1 MYDHVWKRFNHIIL
15 MYAETCNGRLQY
27 EEENKPMSLL
37 LLIMTLAIAFLIT
50 VLLSP
55 ILIPFLRRLKFG
67 QSIREE
73 GPESHQKKAGT
84 PTMGG
89 IMIILSV
96 IMTSLIVTGKMNDG
110 AIGHEMWLLVF
121 VIFGYGL
128 IGFLDD
134 FIIVAFKRNLGLT
147 SKQKMFGQILIAVIF
162 YLILHYQGFSSHIL
176 IPGTSI
182 QIELG
187 WGYALLVIFMLV
199 GSSNAVNLTDG
210 LDGLL
215 AGTAAIAFGAFA
227 ILAWY
232 GFPQNEIVIFSL
244 AAVGALLGFLVFN
257 AHPAKVFMGDTGSL
271 ALGGAIAAIAILSK
285 LEILLVI
292 IGGVFV
298 IETLSVIIQVI
309 SFKTTGKRVFKMSP
323 LHHHYE
329 LLGWSEWRVV
339 TTFWLMGVVFAAL
352 GIYIKVWIG

>member
-1 MYDHVWKRFNHIIL
+1 MNLYIVV
-15 MYAETCNGRLQY
+15 
-27 EEENKPMSLL
+27 
-37 LLIMTLAIAFLIT
+37 MTLAISFLIT

-55 ILIPFLRRLKFG
+55 IFIPFLRRLKFG

-73 GPESHQKKAGT
+73 GPKSHMKKSGT

-89 IMIILSV
+89 VMIV
-96 IMTSLIVTGKMNDG
+96 ISIVITFIIIVIKFFEQP
-110 AIGHEMWLLVF
+110 IGYEFWLLLF
-121 VIFGYGL
+121 VLIGYGFL
-128 IGFLDD
+128 GFLDD
-134 FIIVAFKRNLGLT
+134 FIKVAMKRNLGLT
-147 SKQKMFGQILIAVIF
+147 SRQKLIGQLLIAIIF
-162 YLILHYQGFSSHIL
+162 YIVLHINDFPTYVQ

-182 QIELG
+182 QWDFG
-187 WGYALLVIFMLV
+187 WFYGLLVIFMLV

-215 AGTAAIAFGAFA
+215 AGTATVAFGAFA
-227 ILAWY
+227 LIAANH
-232 GFPQNEIVIFSL
+232 FPMDEMEMIFSL
-244 AAVGALLGFLVFN
+244 AVVGSLLGFLVFN

-271 ALGGAIAAIAILSK
+271 ALGSALAAVAILMK
-285 LEILLVI
+285 LEIILVI

-339 TTFWLMGVVFAAL
+339 TTFWFVGILFATI
-352 GIYIKVWIG
+352 GIYIEVALS

>member
-1 MYDHVWKRFNHIIL
+1 
-15 MYAETCNGRLQY
+15 
-27 EEENKPMSLL
+27 MSLY
-37 LLIMTLAIAFLIT
+37 IVMMALAISFLIT

-55 ILIPFLRRLKFG
+55 IFIPFLRRLKFG

-73 GPESHQKKAGT
+73 GPESHMKKSGT

-89 IMIILSV
+89 VMIVISITITSSIIVYKLLDGSV
-96 IMTSLIVTGKMNDG
+96 GY
-110 AIGHEMWLLVF
+110 EFWLLIF
-121 VIFGYGL
+121 VLIGYGL
-128 IGFLDD
+128 LGFLDD
-134 FIIVAFKRNLGLT
+134 FIKVAMKRNLGLT
-147 SKQKMFGQILIAVIF
+147 SKQKLVGQLVIAIIF
-162 YLILHYQGFSSHIL
+162 YITLRMNEFPTYIQL
-176 IPGTSI
+176 PGTDI
-182 QIELG
+182 QWELG
-187 WGYALLVIFMLV
+187 WAYALLIVFMLV

-215 AGTAAIAFGAFA
+215 AGTATIAFGAFA
-227 ILAWY
+227 LLASY
-232 GFPQNEIVIFSL
+232 HYPEFEIVTIFSL
-244 AAVGALLGFLVFN
+244 AVVGSLIGFLVFN

-271 ALGGAIAAIAILSK
+271 ALGGAIAAVAILTK
-285 LEILLVI
+285 LEIILVI

-339 TTFWLMGVVFAAL
+339 TTFWLFAIIFATV
-352 GIYIKVWIG
+352 GIYIEVALS

>member
-1 MYDHVWKRFNHIIL
+1 MNIIIL
-15 MYAETCNGRLQY
+15 
-27 EEENKPMSLL
+27 
-37 LLIMTLAIAFLIT
+37 IVTLAIAFLIT

-55 ILIPFLRRLKFG
+55 LFIPFLRRLKFG
-67 QSIREE
+67 QSIRDE
-73 GPESHQKKAGT
+73 GPKSHQKKSGT

-89 IMIILSV
+89 VMIVLSV
-96 IMTSLIVTGKMNDG
+96 VITSLIMSSKLNNGG
-110 AIGHEMWLLVF
+110 ISYEMWLLIF
-121 VIFGYGL
+121 VLFGYGL

-134 FIIVAFKRNLGLT
+134 FIKVAMKRNLGLT
-147 SKQKMFGQILIAVIF
+147 SRQKMAGQLIIAIIF
-162 YLILHYQGFSSHIL
+162 YLILFSQGFPTHIN
-176 IPGTSI
+176 IPATNI
-182 QIELG
+182 QLELG

-232 GFPQNEIVIFSL
+232 GSPQDEITIFAL
-244 AAVGALLGFLVFN
+244 ATVGALLGFLVFN

-271 ALGGAIAAIAILSK
+271 ALGGAIAAVAILTK
-285 LEILLVI
+285 LEIILVI

-339 TTFWLMGVVFAAL
+339 STFWLVGLIFAAL
-352 GIYIKVWIG
+352 GIYIRVWLG

>member
-1 MYDHVWKRFNHIIL
+1 M
-15 MYAETCNGRLQY
+15 
-27 EEENKPMSLL
+27 
-37 LLIMTLAIAFLIT
+37 MTIAISFLIT

-55 ILIPFLRRLKFG
+55 IFIPFLRRLKFG

-73 GPESHQKKAGT
+73 GPQSHIKKTGT

-89 IMIILSV
+89 IMIVISV
-96 IMTSLIVTGKMNDG
+96 AITSIIMVSKSNDG
-110 AIGHEMWLLVF
+110 SIGYETWLLIF
-121 VIFGYGL
+121 VLVGYGFL
-128 IGFLDD
+128 GFLDD
-134 FIIVAFKRNLGLT
+134 FIKVAMKRNLGLT
-147 SKQKMFGQILIAVIF
+147 SKQKMIGQLVIALVF
-162 YLILHYQGFSSHIL
+162 YFILHVNDYATYIQ

-182 QIELG
+182 QWELG
-187 WGYALLVIFMLV
+187 WGYALLTIVMLV
-199 GSSNAVNLTDG
+199 GASNAVNLTDG

-232 GFPQNEIVIFSL
+232 GFPQNEITIFAL

-271 ALGGAIAAIAILSK
+271 ALGGGIAAIAILTK
-285 LEILLVI
+285 LEIILVI

-298 IETLSVIIQVI
+298 IETISVIIQVI
-309 SFKTTGKRVFKMSP
+309 SFKTTGKRIFKMSP

-339 TTFWLMGVVFAAL
+339 TTFWMIGLIFASL
-352 GIYIKVWIG
+352 GIYIEVWIV

>member
-1 MYDHVWKRFNHIIL
+1 
-15 MYAETCNGRLQY
+15 
-27 EEENKPMSLL
+27 MSEYTF
-37 LLIMTLAIAFLIT
+37 LITIAIAFLIT

-55 ILIPFLRRLKFG
+55 IFIPFLKRLKFG

-73 GPESHQKKAGT
+73 GPKSHQKKSGT

-89 IMIILSV
+89 LMIILS
-96 IMTSLIVTGKMNDG
+96 IAITSIIVTLKVNSGWNFE
-110 AIGHEMWLLVF
+110 ISLLLLVLLG
-121 VIFGYGL
+121 FGL
-128 IGFLDD
+128 LGFLDD
-134 FIIVAFKRNLGLT
+134 FIKVVMKRNLGLN
-147 SKQKMFGQILIAVIF
+147 SKQKLLGQIIISIIF
-162 YLILHYQGFSSHIL
+162 YVVLKQQDFPTNIS
-176 IPGTSI
+176 IPGTELN
-182 QIELG
+182 IELG
-187 WGYALLVIFMLV
+187 WFYAVFIIIMLV

-232 GFPQNEIVIFSL
+232 GTPNLTVTLFALS
-244 AAVGALLGFLVFN
+244 AVGSLLGFLVFN

-271 ALGGAIAAIAILSK
+271 ALGGVIAAIAILLK
-285 LEILLVI
+285 LEVLLVI

-309 SFKTTGKRVFKMSP
+309 SFKTTGKRVFRMSP

-329 LLGWSEWRVV
+329 LKGWTEWRVV
-339 TTFWLMGVVFAAL
+339 TTFWAVGILFAIL
-352 GIYIKVWIG
+352 GIYIEVLTS